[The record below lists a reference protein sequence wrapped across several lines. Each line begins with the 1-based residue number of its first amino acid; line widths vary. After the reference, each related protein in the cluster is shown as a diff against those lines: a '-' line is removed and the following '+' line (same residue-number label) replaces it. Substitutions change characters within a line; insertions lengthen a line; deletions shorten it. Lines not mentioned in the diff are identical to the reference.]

1 MMEVTKHKVVSVRQ
15 VELDEPIDVYD
26 MEVDEHHNFCVSC
39 DDGTSVVVHNC
50 KAFNKPMEEV
60 TKAERSFAKGAV
72 FGLLYGES
80 ERSFAETFTHGDID
94 RAKEIFNSIFT
105 AFPGI
110 KTYIEKAHQQYRD
123 HKKVT
128 LLTDRFIDLTEIE
141 RQNGNDTDRILR
153 QSQNYVVQGCVPGDT
168 KIKLLDGTS
177 RTIQDLAESQ
187 DEFYVYAYDKDA
199 GKIVPAYGC
208 NAHKTRMA
216 DTLIE
221 ITLSNG
227 QIVRCTENHLI
238 MCRDGS
244 YVEAKDLVAGSSL
257 MPYGTEE
264 CYITTH
270 LTILHYGHPIPV
282 YDITVPKYS
291 NFVITDD
298 NRTGIVVHNSCCDI
312 AGLILYKICEFIK
325 NNNMKSKPFCFIH
338 DSIEISVPP
347 SETFRMIDALTP
359 LFNQY
364 PRDAFEVPM
373 ASDIVLGVSMGAE
386 CEVVEHIHDN
396 DYQHIEL
403 TLNGFKD
410 DLDDL
415 YNNWLPVYKSV
426 TYTDDESSI
435 TEERFPRSG
444 LFQKKVTFS
453 EDMGKTKIKL
463 NRKFIIEV

>member
-1 MMEVTKHKVVSVRQ
+1 MEVTKHKVVSVKQ

-39 DDGTSVVVHNC
+39 NDGTSVVVHNC

-153 QSQNYVVQGCVPGDT
+153 QSQNYVIQG
-168 KIKLLDGTS
+168 
-177 RTIQDLAESQ
+177 
-187 DEFYVYAYDKDA
+187 
-199 GKIVPAYGC
+199 
-208 NAHKTRMA
+208 
-216 DTLIE
+216 
-221 ITLSNG
+221 
-227 QIVRCTENHLI
+227 
-238 MCRDGS
+238 
-244 YVEAKDLVAGSSL
+244 
-257 MPYGTEE
+257 
-264 CYITTH
+264 
-270 LTILHYGHPIPV
+270 
-282 YDITVPKYS
+282 
-291 NFVITDD
+291 
-298 NRTGIVVHNSCCDI
+298 SCCDI

-338 DSIEISVPP
+338 DSIEIDCDP

-364 PRDAFEVPM
+364 PRDSFGVPM
-373 ASDIVLGVSMGAE
+373 ASDIVLSTNMGAE
-386 CEVVEHIHDN
+386 CEVVEHIHDD
-396 DYQHIEL
+396 DYKHIEL
-403 TLNGFKD
+403 TLEGFKD
-410 DLDDL
+410 DLDEL
-415 YNNWLPVYKSV
+415 YEHWLPVYQSV
-426 TYTDDESSI
+426 AYTDDESSI
-435 TEERFPRSG
+435 VEERFSRSG
-444 LFQKKVTFS
+444 LFQKKITFS
-453 EDMGKTKIKL
+453 KDIGTTKIKL

>member
-1 MMEVTKHKVVSVRQ
+1 MMEVTKHKVVSVKQ

-39 DDGTSVVVHNC
+39 NDGTSVVVHNC

-153 QSQNYVVQGCVPGDT
+153 QSQNYVVQG
-168 KIKLLDGTS
+168 
-177 RTIQDLAESQ
+177 
-187 DEFYVYAYDKDA
+187 
-199 GKIVPAYGC
+199 
-208 NAHKTRMA
+208 
-216 DTLIE
+216 
-221 ITLSNG
+221 
-227 QIVRCTENHLI
+227 
-238 MCRDGS
+238 
-244 YVEAKDLVAGSSL
+244 
-257 MPYGTEE
+257 
-264 CYITTH
+264 
-270 LTILHYGHPIPV
+270 
-282 YDITVPKYS
+282 
-291 NFVITDD
+291 
-298 NRTGIVVHNSCCDI
+298 SCCDI

-386 CEVVEHIHDN
+386 CEVVEHIHDD

-415 YNNWLPVYKSV
+415 YDNWLPVYKSV
-426 TYTDDESSI
+426 TYTDDGSSI